1 MVNKP
6 KKANKTLINTMNSIL
21 PDNKP
26 QSKSRQ
32 QINQE
37 NYQRNQERLKAQ
49 QKLNYTKKKEKEQ
62 EQLNIYYQASN
73 IKILMSFKNYTELS
87 KEKRKLWTDFNWTMK
102 DCQTSIKDGLADIV
116 AIMKLEQVANK
127 LVRDYWDTA
136 KTEEKQRSKN
146 WNLLEQE
153 QKDRLIRYWGYEK
166 ARIENNFL
174 TIAEQLEKQSQS
186 YLKEIE
192 LAKFHEERGKIK
204 CPCYQCQE
212 SKQIQ
217 GKIKE
222 QLFKENKTEK
232 EQCPE
237 CQKWVKELAEEA
249 GVCKSCKKK
258 YE

>member
-62 EQLNIYYQASN
+62 EQLNKYYQASN

-102 DCQTSIKDGLADIV
+102 DCQTSIKDSLADIV
-116 AIMKLEQVANK
+116 AIMKLVQVADNLIK
-127 LVRDYWDTA
+127 DYWETA
-136 KTEEKQRSKN
+136 KSEERKLSKS
-146 WNLLEQE
+146 WNSLDYDQ
-153 QKDRLIRYWGYEK
+153 QQRLIKYWGYEK

-174 TIAEQLEKQSQS
+174 TTAEQLEKQSQS
-186 YLKEIE
+186 YLKELE
-192 LAKFHEERGKIK
+192 LAKFHEERGKDK
-204 CPCYQCQE
+204 CECYRCAA
-212 SKQIQ
+212 SKKIQ
-217 GKIKE
+217 GEIKA
-222 QLFKENKTEK
+222 QLFKESEKEK

-237 CQKWVKELAEEA
+237 CKKWVKEVDEES